1 VLAVVVTAALAQ
13 IAASGAAV
21 GIAALRDTPRPLLP
35 RAAAMP
41 GPAAPPQAVKA
52 GPADILAR
60 ASEARLVPPPVYP
73 VSVLF
78 SALPA
83 GLPAPPAPRVP
94 ADVINGA
101 HVFLYG
107 TTAITAAVAVTGLRT
122 GHRSRHGRSRG
133 GNRERHG
140 YARTQSG

>member
-1 VLAVVVTAALAQ
+1 MAVVVAAALAQ
-13 IAASGAAV
+13 IAASGAVV
-21 GIAALRDTPRPLLP
+21 GIAALRDGPKAPLP
-35 RAAAMP
+35 VAVP
-41 GPAAPPQAVKA
+41 GPVAPPRAVKA
-52 GPADILAR
+52 GPADVLAR
-60 ASEARLVPPPVYP
+60 GPAARLVPLPVDP
-73 VSVLF
+73 VNMLI
-78 SALPA
+78 SAPA

-107 TTAITAAVAVTGLRT
+107 TTAITAVTAVTGLRT
-122 GHRSRHGRSRG
+122 GHRSRRGRSRG